1 MSNDILDSLVAEVA
15 EVKSVNAS
23 VITLLAG
30 LKAKLDEGIVSDDT
44 EVLKNLS
51 ASLGEST
58 KALSEAITA
67 NTPPPSPPVVNPLT
81 EEPSV

>member
-23 VITLLAG
+23 AITLLAG
-30 LKAKLDEGIVSDDT
+30 LKAKLDEGIDSGDT

-51 ASLGEST
+51 ANLGEST
-58 KALSEAITA
+58 KALSEAVTA
-67 NTPPPSPPVVNPLT
+67 NTPPAPPVVNPLT